1 MSERVNGSHP
11 LLLHISL
18 SLSQFLCPFHLS
30 PLFMWQQWQTKMEGR
45 KLCSVGHLEETVW
58 NWNEDDPPT
67 AQSLLTL
74 HMDMF
79 YPGFL
84 LLLAEF
90 HTHTHADT
98 QLPGLIFF
106 FCSNEYCSVID
117 MWWAS
122 QPSQNLHLEIW
133 ALKRTACCV
142 NTGESAGVL
151 PYSPLIHEV
160 ASSFCLSHSS
170 QDCTGQPR
178 LCVCVC
184 VCVCQCYKSTN
195 CKFKWQLSMFS
206 HLIFILGPEQ
216 KQEWQLPFSQGVC
229 N

>member
-30 PLFMWQQWQTKMEGR
+30 RLFMWQQWQTKMEGR
-45 KLCSVGHLEETVW
+45 KLCSVGHSEETVW

-84 LLLAEF
+84 LLLSFIHAHMQTHSFLDWFSFLFKWILLCDRRVVGITAEPKSSSRDLSLEENSLLCKHGGKCWCSPF
-90 HTHTHADT
+90 FSSHPWSRFLLLS
-98 QLPGLIFF
+98 LPFLTRL
-106 FCSNEYCSVID
+106 Y
-117 MWWAS
+117 W
-122 QPSQNLHLEIW
+122 
-133 ALKRTACCV
+133 T
-142 NTGESAGVL
+142 T
-151 PYSPLIHEV
+151 
-160 ASSFCLSHSS
+160 
-170 QDCTGQPR
+170 PR

-184 VCVCQCYKSTN
+184 VCQCNKSTN
-195 CKFKWQLSMFS
+195 CKFKCQLSTFS
-206 HLIFILGPEQ
+206 HLIFIPGPEQ
-216 KQEWQLPFSQGVC
+216 KQQWQLPFSQGVC

>member
-30 PLFMWQQWQTKMEGR
+30 RLFMWQQWQTKMEGR
-45 KLCSVGHLEETVW
+45 KLCSVGHSEETVW

-84 LLLAEF
+84 LLLSF
-90 HTHTHADT
+90 IHTCRCTASWTDF
-98 QLPGLIFF
+98 L

-117 MWWAS
+117 VWLPS
-122 QPSQNLHLEIW
+122 QPSRNLHLEDLRLEENSLLCKHGGKCW
-133 ALKRTACCV
+133 C
-142 NTGESAGVL
+142 
-151 PYSPLIHEV
+151 SPFF
-160 ASSFCLSHSS
+160 SSHPWSRFLLLSFPFL
-170 QDCTGQPR
+170 TRLYWTTPR
-178 LCVCVC
+178 VCVS
-184 VCVCQCYKSTN
+184 VCVSATNQQIASLNASFQCS
-195 CKFKWQLSMFS
+195 
-206 HLIFILGPEQ
+206 LI
-216 KQEWQLPFSQGVC
+216 
-229 N
+229 